1 VGTRHPFK
9 ECMPNKFILK
19 IYKIK
24 KFLRQK
30 LGHEFVGFELL
41 YFYLEKFALKK
52 NRKQL
57 KIKKN

>member
-1 VGTRHPFK
+1 
-9 ECMPNKFILK
+9 MPNKFILK